1 LVSVSDGA
9 TLSDAGGLFS
19 GLASGA
25 QSGIAVLSGASLL
38 VGGQFN
44 LAQMAG
50 ATATL
55 TVGSSGFVSA
65 PELYVG
71 GAVEGAGGAG
81 FVTIDAGGTVSAAD
95 ATIYAAGS
103 VALAGGTLL
112 TDPLAIEAGGS
123 LSGFGMVSGA
133 ISVGGAITA
142 SGGLLSLNGAITGSS
157 TLGSEAGGMLALGGS
172 VAAGI
177 AVIDSGT
184 LTLGDASGFAGTI
197 DGIAPGIAIR
207 LSGVTLGSA
216 AGDAQGVTLGAA
228 NVLTVD
234 LEGGSAVTFDLDPNA
249 DLTGDRFTLTAD
261 LAGGT
266 DIETLVAC
274 YAAGTRILTERGE
287 TPIELLRVGDHIVT
301 LTGRHRPVVWLG
313 HRTVACRS
321 HPHPRSVFPV
331 RHLVNGTT
339 IVQEQWERV
348 TYWHVELASHDVIV
362 AEGLACE
369 TFLDTGNRR
378 AFANPGAAV
387 DLHPAFAGSAAA
399 WRARGCMRLVEDGAV
414 LASVRARLADIAAAS
429 GHGAVRLQDVTVARA
444 GILRV
449 DIAPGIGLVRLLSA
463 TAHAPGDVRR
473 LGALVTGLRLDGAA
487 LADASYGCGFHPAEH
502 HGGRKVRWTDGDAQI
517 AFDAADVVRVLEVD
531 VAGLSGGRGG
541 VAAHRDAA

>member
-1 LVSVSDGA
+1 
-9 TLSDAGGLFS
+9 
-19 GLASGA
+19 
-25 QSGIAVLSGASLL
+25 
-38 VGGQFN
+38 
-44 LAQMAG
+44 
-50 ATATL
+50 
-55 TVGSSGFVSA
+55 
-65 PELYVG
+65 
-71 GAVEGAGGAG
+71 
-81 FVTIDAGGTVSAAD
+81 
-95 ATIYAAGS
+95 
-103 VALAGGTLL
+103 
-112 TDPLAIEAGGS
+112 
-123 LSGFGMVSGA
+123 
-133 ISVGGAITA
+133 
-142 SGGLLSLNGAITGSS
+142 
-157 TLGSEAGGMLALGGS
+157 
-172 VAAGI
+172 
-177 AVIDSGT
+177 
-184 LTLGDASGFAGTI
+184 
-197 DGIAPGIAIR
+197 
-207 LSGVTLGSA
+207 
-216 AGDAQGVTLGAA
+216 
-228 NVLTVD
+228 
-234 LEGGSAVTFDLDPNA
+234 
-249 DLTGDRFTLTAD
+249 
-261 LAGGT
+261 
-266 DIETLVAC
+266 VAC
-274 YAAGTRILTERGE
+274 YVAGTRILTERGE
-287 TPIELLRVGDHIVT
+287 TPIELLRVGDRIVT

-331 RHLVNGTT
+331 RIHRHAFGADAPHRDLLLSPDHAVFAHGVLIPVRRLVNGTT

-444 GILRV
+444 GILRL